1 MKKQKA
7 KKIFI
12 KKLKFEDYSNCLEVP
27 QIKDK
32 INHSKKSKTDVDSL
46 KKNHKEFI
54 KNNKLMLKT
63 QQRFRNEKHNVFTE
77 NINKIA
83 LSSDYYK
90 RMQ

>member
-46 KKNHKEFI
+46 KKNHK
-54 KNNKLMLKT
+54 
-63 QQRFRNEKHNVFTE
+63 NEKHNVFTE